1 MQLSIWDTAGQEK
14 FDSLTKL
21 YFKDAEAALIVYDV
35 TNKQSFEKTRKW
47 VKDLEEYQQGTSIQ
61 VVKLL
66 VGNKTDMADQIRVS
80 TQEGAEYA

>member
-1 MQLSIWDTAGQEK
+1 MSLSIWDTAGQEK
-14 FDSLTKL
+14 FDALTKL

-66 VGNKTDMADQIRVS
+66 VGNKTDMADQLTVS
-80 TQEGAEYA
+80 T